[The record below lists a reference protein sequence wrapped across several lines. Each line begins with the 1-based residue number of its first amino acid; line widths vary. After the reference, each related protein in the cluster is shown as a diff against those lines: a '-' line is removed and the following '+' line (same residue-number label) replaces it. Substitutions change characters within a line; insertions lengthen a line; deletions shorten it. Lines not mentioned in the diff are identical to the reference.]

1 MNTKAVGVLACVAA
15 AMTTGMGVCFGAT
28 NAARMRAVYTVPH
41 ELDVL
46 VTKDYFGHI
55 QGATCSE
62 KAIYL
67 SHAYGIFKID
77 WKSGKLLK
85 SCFAPSHLGDIAY
98 DGKGHI
104 YGAFGLKNPPKGKS
118 TLMVG
123 VWDEDL
129 NLVKEAYIDPP
140 VENCAYFD
148 GALVMG
154 DTFYTGIDHYAQPG
168 NDHPPHNDLTVI
180 MLSIPDLKVKGTRE
194 ILFDYPIHYGCQT
207 LGTDGKNILFGNYG
221 ATSAQGNTKGL
232 NFSRTTGD
240 FNLLESRRFAASE
253 GFGLVPKS
261 VTGRDDIV
269 FFNVNALGGNMQG
282 WEKDP
287 INNPPRIRIDFW
299 SYDEKT
305 GELTNITDRTD
316 PLAYTIADWGYDDSS
331 RKVETTSSATAT
343 AAGGLASF
351 GADCSISNRLS
362 RFRSVSGATR
372 INVR

>member
-1 MNTKAVGVLACVAA
+1 MKPKAKGVWVCLVAA
-15 AMTTGMGVCFGAT
+15 MATGVCLGA
-28 NAARMRAVYTVPH
+28 AREARMRAVYTVPH

-46 VTKDYFGHI
+46 VTKEYFGHI

-77 WKSGKLLK
+77 WKSGKLLRA
-85 SCFAPSHLGDIAY
+85 CFAPLHLGDIAY

-104 YGAFGLKNPPKGKS
+104 YGAFGLKHPPKGKS

-140 VENCAYFD
+140 VVNCAYFD
-148 GALVMG
+148 GALVLG
-154 DTFYTGIDHYAQPG
+154 DTFYTGVDHYAQPG
-168 NDHPPHNDLTVI
+168 NDHPPHNDLTVM

-207 LGTDGKNILFGNYG
+207 LGTDGTNILFGNYG

-240 FNLLESRRFAASE
+240 FNLLESRRFVASE
-253 GFGLVPKS
+253 GFGLVPKA

-287 INNPPRIRIDFW
+287 IHNPPRIRIDFW
-299 SYDEKT
+299 SYDKKT
-305 GELTNITDRTD
+305 GALTDITDRTD
-316 PLAYTIADWGYDDSS
+316 PLAYTISEWGYDDSA
-331 RKVETTSSATAT
+331 RKAEVTSSATAT
-343 AAGGLASF
+343 VKKGKG
-351 GADCSISNRLS
+351 R
-362 RFRSVSGATR
+362 R
-372 INVR
+372 